1 MWTSHI
7 YKPLLQR
14 GKNMSSKAAELYKY
28 YVTAFAAIPDQE
40 RRKILNDVLD
50 PQVIYRNP
58 RMEGTG
64 PQIVIDDI
72 HDFQSRFPG
81 GSFTLRS
88 VSEHHDVALMEWQL
102 IGADGVPGVRGH
114 DAIRLT
120 PEGKFGQIIT
130 FAPSTPE
137 PQAS

>member
-1 MWTSHI
+1 M
-7 YKPLLQR
+7 P
-14 GKNMSSKAAELYKY
+14 SKAVELYKH

-40 RRKILNDVLD
+40 RRKILDAVLD
-50 PQVIYRNP
+50 TEIIYRNP

-64 PQIVIDDI
+64 HQILIDDI
-72 HDFQSRFPG
+72 NDFQSRFPG
-81 GSFTLRS
+81 GRFVLYS

-120 PEGKFGQIIT
+120 PTGKFGQIIT

-137 PQAS
+137 PQAP